1 MILKNYA
8 QKGRIFYHW
17 RIMHMNLSYLV
28 NNLVEKRHSG
38 FLYTNHQKWK
48 EKKKKIHT
56 STMIIRH
63 IILVYNHCYKH
74 KK

>member
-48 EKKKKIHT
+48 EKKKKNTYIDYDNSSHH
-56 STMIIRH
+56 SCIQP
-63 IILVYNHCYKH
+63 LL
-74 KK
+74 

>member
-48 EKKKKIHT
+48 EKKKKKNTYIDYDNSSHH
-56 STMIIRH
+56 SCIQP
-63 IILVYNHCYKH
+63 LL
-74 KK
+74 